1 MARFPTW
8 LKISILIVVVLALM
22 VAALIKVMLEK
33 PPVHARVPAIQARFA
48 EQIEALRELA
58 ASVPGDGCVMDE
70 SPLEVVRTLERLD
83 DWWKRVDRREG
94 LFDDPAILGAHMLY
108 YCDGGTSAFAVKPY
122 DGLVDAWSPS
132 ELLARDQWPRATL
145 WYLGQKKVVR
155 YEDRLQNES
164 GDPTG
169 FRIVLD
175 PQLLEQE

>member
-1 MARFPTW
+1 MARIPTW
-8 LKISILIVVVLALM
+8 LKISIPIVVILGLV
-22 VAALIKVMLEK
+22 VAALIKVVLEK
-33 PPVHARVPAIQARFA
+33 PPLHARVPAIQARFA

-83 DWWKRVDRREG
+83 DWWEQIDRRED
-94 LFDDPAILGAHMLY
+94 LFDDPAILGAHILY

-122 DGLVDAWSPS
+122 DELVDAWSANEMLS
-132 ELLARDQWPRATL
+132 REEWPRATL
-145 WYLGQKKVVR
+145 WFLGRKRVVR

-175 PQLLEQE
+175 PDLL